1 MECNHKLKELQY
13 CFDDDYGVYTSC
25 VRCGDEY
32 RKLKYCVKCG
42 AVFAEKYEQEKSR

>member
-1 MECNHKLKELQY
+1 MECNQKLKELKY
-13 CFDDDYGVYTSC
+13 CCDDDYGGYTSC

-42 AVFAEKYEQEKSR
+42 AVFAEKYEQDKK